1 MARNKENPLDIR
13 YMRIITPDA
22 EGSFRNNIKFYD
34 EEISADLFEMEVL
47 FQADEDVP
55 VVSFELPYFNK
66 TKKTESI
73 NEMIKSSKGILD
85 FMTSDED
92 SIKIYNNMGVQLDLY
107 NKQDLT
113 TKNKINISANSYKSS
128 VTT

>member
-73 NEMIKSSKGILD
+73 
-85 FMTSDED
+85 
-92 SIKIYNNMGVQLDLY
+92 Q
-107 NKQDLT
+107 
-113 TKNKINISANSYKSS
+113 
-128 VTT
+128 

>member
-1 MARNKENPLDIR
+1 
-13 YMRIITPDA
+13 
-22 EGSFRNNIKFYD
+22 
-34 EEISADLFEMEVL
+34 MEVL

-85 FMTSDED
+85 FMTSDEEF
-92 SIKIYNNMGVQLDLY
+92 
-107 NKQDLT
+107 NK
-113 TKNKINISANSYKSS
+113 NI
-128 VTT
+128 

>member
-1 MARNKENPLDIR
+1 
-13 YMRIITPDA
+13 MRIITPDA

-66 TKKTESI
+66 DKRKL
-73 NEMIKSSKGILD
+73 K
-85 FMTSDED
+85 
-92 SIKIYNNMGVQLDLY
+92 V
-107 NKQDLT
+107 
-113 TKNKINISANSYKSS
+113 
-128 VTT
+128 